1 MTAQTV
7 AIIRGILVCVA
18 VLFSN
23 GVIPTNVDGGGR
35 KVGDALMVIA
45 VTLAAGQR
53 NDEAPK

>member
-7 AIIRGILVCVA
+7 AIIRGLLVCLA

-23 GVIPTNVDGGGR
+23 GLIPTNVDGGGR